1 MSLSSSRTPCASIR
15 KKTAGDG
22 PLRSGWQMK
31 VSISPSL
38 VVMSSVFSI
47 IGVPPRSLS
56 LRCIAKS
63 SGAAH
68 VALFLEPSP
77 FSPLLIALG
86 AMFLQQT
93 FASVGKV
100 LPAVV
105 APLVIAEFDA
115 DPAWVGVYYGVAAAA
130 SLFAQMGCGSF
141 IVRYGALRMS
151 QVALVL
157 LGGGM
162 AVAAEGSLPG
172 FGASAI
178 IGGGGAAVSTP
189 TSSQLLGRVSPPRL
203 APLVFSIKQTAVPM
217 GTLICGF
224 LGPAMAGALGWRGA
238 MLATAAACVAFAAM
252 LQPLRARFDNDR
264 VPSRRFRLSDFRT
277 TVASVLK
284 ARDLRRL
291 SFACFAFNGVQSV
304 FTAYF
309 VTYLVALDYE
319 LAAAGFLFSLV
330 VAVAVPCRILWGW
343 LGSFHVKPR
352 LVMAGLSLGMAGSI
366 AVTGLFTAAWPMA
379 AMGLVGGVLSA
390 TAMSWHGILLSET
403 ARLAPAGRVGA
414 VTGGVLSFGQIG
426 AFLGP
431 SDFSLLLPR
440 TGGYGAGWA
449 VCAIPALWVGISLLR
464 PRAPAERSEALTART
479 V

>member
-1 MSLSSSRTPCASIR
+1 ML
-15 KKTAGDG
+15 TA
-22 PLRSGWQMK
+22 L
-31 VSISPSL
+31 
-38 VVMSSVFSI
+38 
-47 IGVPPRSLS
+47 
-56 LRCIAKS
+56 A
-63 SGAAH
+63 
-68 VALFLEPSP
+68 
-77 FSPLLIALG
+77 

-105 APLVIAEFDA
+105 APLVIAELHA
-115 DPAWVGVYYGVAAAA
+115 DPAWVGVYYGVSAAA

-162 AVAAEGSLPG
+162 AVAVEGSLPG

-203 APLVFSIKQTAVPM
+203 AALVFSIKQTAVPV

-224 LGPAMAGALGWRGA
+224 MGPAMAGALGWRA
-238 MLATAAACVAFAAM
+238 AILATAGACVAFAVM
-252 LQPLRARFDNDR
+252 LQPLRARFDDDR

-277 TVASVLK
+277 TVTSVLK

-309 VTYLVALDYE
+309 VTYLVALGHQ
-319 LAAAGFLFSLV
+319 LAAAGFLFSAV

-343 LGSFHVKPR
+343 LGSFHIAPR
-352 LVMAGLSLGMAGSI
+352 LVMAGLALGMAGSV
-366 AVTGLFTAAWPMA
+366 AVTGLFTPAWPMA
-379 AMGLVGGVLSA
+379 AMGLVVGVLSA

-403 ARLAPAGRVGA
+403 ARLAPAGRVAA

-431 SDFSLLLPR
+431 SAFSLLLHM
-440 TGGYGAGWA
+440 TGGYSGGWA
-449 VCAIPALWVGISLLR
+449 ICAIPAVWVGISLLR
-464 PRAPAERSEALTART
+464 PTAGRAQRSPASEVGRGWW
-479 V
+479 

>member
-1 MSLSSSRTPCASIR
+1 MSPML
-15 KKTAGDG
+15 TA
-22 PLRSGWQMK
+22 L
-31 VSISPSL
+31 
-38 VVMSSVFSI
+38 
-47 IGVPPRSLS
+47 
-56 LRCIAKS
+56 A
-63 SGAAH
+63 
-68 VALFLEPSP
+68 
-77 FSPLLIALG
+77 

-100 LPAVV
+100 LPAVL
-105 APLVIAEFDA
+105 APLVIAELHA
-115 DPAWVGVYYGVAAAA
+115 DPAWVGVYYGVSAAA
-130 SLFAQMGCGSF
+130 SLFVQMGCGSF

-162 AVAAEGSLPG
+162 AVAVEGSLPG

-203 APLVFSIKQTAVPM
+203 APLVFSIKQTAVPA

-224 LGPAMAGALGWRGA
+224 MGPAIAGALGWRGA
-238 MLATAAACVAFAAM
+238 VLSTAAACVVCAAM
-252 LQPLRARFDNDR
+252 LQPLRARFDGDR
-264 VPSRRFRLSDFRT
+264 VPSRRFRMSDFRT
-277 TVASVLK
+277 TIASVVA
-284 ARDLRRL
+284 ARDLRGL

-309 VTYLVALDYE
+309 VTYLVALGYE

-343 LGSFHVKPR
+343 LGSFHLKPR
-352 LVMAGLSLGMAGSI
+352 LVMAGLALGMAGSV
-366 AVTGLFTAAWPMA
+366 AVTGLFTPAWPMA
-379 AMGLVGGVLSA
+379 PMGLVVGVLSA

-403 ARLAPAGRVGA
+403 ARLAPAGRAGA

-431 SDFSLLLPR
+431 SAFSLLLHV

-449 VCAIPALWVGISLLR
+449 VCAIPALWVGINLLR
-464 PRAPAERSEALTART
+464 PAAGGARRSPVGEVGRS
-479 V
+479 

>member
-1 MSLSSSRTPCASIR
+1 
-15 KKTAGDG
+15 
-22 PLRSGWQMK
+22 
-31 VSISPSL
+31 
-38 VVMSSVFSI
+38 
-47 IGVPPRSLS
+47 LS
-56 LRCIAKS
+56 LMLT
-63 SGAAH
+63 
-68 VALFLEPSP
+68 ALT
-77 FSPLLIALG
+77 

-105 APLVIAEFDA
+105 APLVIAEFHA
-115 DPAWVGVYYGVAAAA
+115 DPAWVGVYYGVSAAA

-162 AVAAEGSLPG
+162 AVAVDGSLPG
-172 FGASAI
+172 FAASAV

-203 APLVFSIKQTAVPM
+203 APLVFSIKQTAVPA
-217 GTLICGF
+217 GLLICGF

-238 MLATAAACVAFAAM
+238 TVATAAACMAFAVM
-252 LQPLRARFDNDR
+252 LQPLRARFDDDR
-264 VPSRRFRLSDFRT
+264 VPSRRFRLSDFRAT
-277 TVASVLK
+277 IASVLE
-284 ARDLRRL
+284 ARDLRHL

-309 VTYLVALDYE
+309 VTYLVALDYD

-352 LVMAGLSLGMAGSI
+352 LVMAGLALGMAGSV
-366 AVTGLFTAAWPMA
+366 AVTGLFTAAWHMV
-379 AMGLVGGVLSA
+379 AMGLVVGVLSA
-390 TAMSWHGILLSET
+390 TAMSWHGILLSEA
-403 ARLAPAGRVGA
+403 ARLAPAGRVAA

-431 SDFSLLLPR
+431 SAFSLLLHVS
-440 TGGYGAGWA
+440 GGYGIGWA

-464 PRAPAERSEALTART
+464 PAARRARQSPVGEVGRG
-479 V
+479 